1 MGVAAAYRTNRSRQG
16 EHSRDCK
23 WYVRGL
29 SHHNLAI
36 RPRETRQLDQV
47 YIMNRIESG
56 SGHFIFTCSVIQ
68 IAIVPGTIAGLRAVR
83 IK

>member
-1 MGVAAAYRTNRSRQG
+1 MSVLAAYRTNRSRQG

-36 RPRETRQLDQV
+36 RSRETRQLEQM
-47 YIMNRIESG
+47 YILHRIQSVG
-56 SGHFIFTCSVIQ
+56 GHFIFTRSMIQ
-68 IAIVPGTIAGLRAVR
+68 IAIVPGAIAALGAIR